1 MKIRSILAAI
11 CLCMSLPAYVNAL
24 TVEEILLLK
33 QNGVSEQTIRLMI
46 ASEMQAEQ
54 NRAAESEMGVR
65 TIMRPGGQPAIVYS
79 TGSSGA
85 DTRNPE
91 ERLREERAWDMLR
104 HIIVDARRSE
114 AGSRR
119 SAD

>member
-11 CLCMSLPAYVNAL
+11 CLCGALPAHLHAL

-33 QNGVSEQTIRLMI
+33 QKGVSEQTIRLMI

-85 DTRNPE
+85 ETRNPE
-91 ERLREERAWDMLR
+91 ERLKEVRAWDMLR
-104 HIIVDARRSE
+104 HIIVDTRRSE
-114 AGSRR
+114 GGERR
-119 SAD
+119 